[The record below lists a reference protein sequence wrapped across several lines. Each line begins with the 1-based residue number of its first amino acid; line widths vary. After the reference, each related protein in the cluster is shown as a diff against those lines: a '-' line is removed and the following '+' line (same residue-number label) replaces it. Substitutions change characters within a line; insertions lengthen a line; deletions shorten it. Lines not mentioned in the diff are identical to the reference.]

1 MLEIQADDVGK
12 AVVLRVAGRMDAET
26 SVEFETTCESWIN
39 RGAKHLVVDLAGL
52 QYVSSMGLSKF
63 LAVAKALQPKSGSLS
78 LCHLEGVPR
87 QVFEM
92 TRLIQLFP
100 VFDSVEAAV
109 ASL

>member
-1 MLEIQADDVGK
+1 
-12 AVVLRVAGRMDAET
+12 
-26 SVEFETTCESWIN
+26 
-39 RGAKHLVVDLAGL
+39 
-52 QYVSSMGLSKF
+52 MGLSKF